1 MPIRA
6 YCTICSDFFDNVRD
20 VAAITCGHTFHQ
32 HCLSQWFHSAPQRT
46 CPQCRIQVSNR
57 QIINKLFFDV
67 GGEEES
73 ILDPESLKNE
83 VDRIKVSLLAKEKEK
98 RECQTLVDSL
108 RDMLDIRN
116 ATIQSLQKD
125 LGDMEMLCSTL
136 KKQIKFLDQQQCESK
151 AAKDEARKL
160 RSKLKAMENIE
171 MLLHAQRHEVEM
183 MIKNMGSG
191 QAAMEQLATY
201 CVSLKKEYENLKELQ
216 RSSVEM
222 TEKLRKDLFLS
233 NNKAQKAELELA
245 KAREELGGTQK
256 ELHNADK
263 EIMSLRKRVEFLQKS
278 LSTPTAANEAISR
291 LIFESPAPIGIERP
305 KIRPPLLGSDIN
317 LDVTFDI
324 DTPEHST
331 QKTVAAPFKKMK
343 LDKKEY
349 ITSPN
354 KNSQQE
360 AKTSTSWRGVQTGS
374 DEDDLP
380 LPSFIKNSLLH
391 RKPVGSLLNLR
402 QNTGVVCIGLPV

>member
-160 RSKLKAMENIE
+160 RSKLKAME
-171 MLLHAQRHEVEM
+171 
-183 MIKNMGSG
+183 
-191 QAAMEQLATY
+191 
-201 CVSLKKEYENLKELQ
+201 KEYENLKELQ

>member
-160 RSKLKAMENIE
+160 RSKLKAME
-171 MLLHAQRHEVEM
+171 
-183 MIKNMGSG
+183 
-191 QAAMEQLATY
+191 
-201 CVSLKKEYENLKELQ
+201 KEYENLKELQ

-360 AKTSTSWRGVQTGS
+360 AKTSTVRISI
-374 DEDDLP
+374 L
-380 LPSFIKNSLLH
+380 
-391 RKPVGSLLNLR
+391 
-402 QNTGVVCIGLPV
+402 